1 MAFKIIAGVL
11 LTLIIVSGWAW
22 RDFKSALITP
32 AVVGKPVVIE
42 INKGDSFNQ
51 IIDKLLVQNVDIKP
65 LWFKVLAV
73 SENAVK
79 KLKTG
84 EYELASGLTLPEILA
99 VFVQGKTKQ
108 YAITFP
114 EGWSFKEIVLEIK
127 NNPNLE
133 HALPQVDY
141 NALMFQWGADV
152 KQPAIAPGIALDNCA
167 MGCSTSPVPGVVPP
181 ASMQSPEGL
190 FFPDTY
196 FFEKHTTD
204 VALLKRAYDKMQLV
218 LKQEWQDKAEALPFT
233 TPYEALILASIV
245 EKETAV
251 TTERPLIAGVFI
263 RRLQTDML
271 LQTDPTV
278 IYGMG
283 DSYQGDIAY
292 KDLKAATPYN
302 TYIIK
307 GLPPTPIAMPGRDAI
322 YAVLHPHNSNSLYFV
337 ARGDGT
343 HQFSATLKDHN
354 LAVNNFQRK
363 KNAPR

>member
-32 AVVGKPVVIE
+32 AVAGKPVVIE

-51 IIDKLLVQNVDIKP
+51 IIDKLLAQNVDVKP

-73 SENAVK
+73 SEKAVK

-84 EYELASGLTLPEILA
+84 EYELATGLTLPEILA

-114 EGWSFKEIVLEIK
+114 EGWSFKEILLEIK

-133 HALPQVDY
+133 HVLEQVDY
-141 NALMFQWGADV
+141 NALMFQMGADV
-152 KQPAIAPGIALDNCA
+152 KQ
-167 MGCSTSPVPGVVPP
+167 
-181 ASMQSPEGL
+181 PEGL

-204 VALLKRAYDKMQLV
+204 IALLKRAYDKMQLV
-218 LKQEWQDKAEALPFT
+218 LKQEWQHKAEALPFT

-251 TTERPLIAGVFI
+251 STERPLIAGVFI
-263 RRLQTDML
+263 RRLQTGML

-302 TYIIK
+302 TYVIK

-354 LAVNNFQRK
+354 LAVDNFQRK
-363 KNAPR
+363 KNDPR

>member
-32 AVVGKPVVIE
+32 AVVGKSVVIE

-51 IIDKLLVQNVDIKP
+51 IADKLLAQNVDVKP
-65 LWFKVLAV
+65 LWFKVFAV
-73 SENAVK
+73 SEGAVK

-84 EYELASGLTLPEILA
+84 EYELATGLTLPEILA

-108 YAITFP
+108 YSITFP
-114 EGWSFKEIVLEIK
+114 EGWGFKEILLEIK

-133 HALPQVDY
+133 HAVQQFDY
-141 NALMFQWGADV
+141 NALMVQLGADV
-152 KQPAIAPGIALDNCA
+152 KH
-167 MGCSTSPVPGVVPP
+167 
-181 ASMQSPEGL
+181 PEGL

-251 TTERPLIAGVFI
+251 ITERPLIAGVFI
-263 RRLQTDML
+263 RRLQTSML

-354 LAVNNFQRK
+354 LAVDNFQRK
-363 KNAPR
+363 KNDPR

>member
-1 MAFKIIAGVL
+1 MRQLAVVFKIIVCVL
-11 LTLIIVSGWAW
+11 LTLSVLCGWGW
-22 RDFKSALITP
+22 RDFQSALHTP
-32 AVVGKPVVIE
+32 AVVGNPVVIE
-42 INKGDSFNQ
+42 IDKGDSFNQ
-51 IIDKLLVQNVDIKP
+51 ITDKLLAQNVDFKP
-65 LWFKVLAV
+65 FWFKVIAV
-73 SENAVK
+73 QEKAVK

-99 VFVQGKTKQ
+99 LFVQGKTKQ
-108 YAITFP
+108 YVITFP
-114 EGWSFKEIVLEIK
+114 EGWSFKEILHEVEI
-127 NNPNLE
+127 NPNLE
-133 HALPQVDY
+133 HTLHSVNFDVLMPQ
-141 NALMFQWGADV
+141 LGADI
-152 KQPAIAPGIALDNCA
+152 KGPAIAPGISLLP
-167 MGCSTSPVPGVVPP
+167 T
-181 ASMQSPEGL
+181 ASMLSPEGL

-218 LKQEWQDKAEALPFT
+218 LQQEWQHKAGDLPFK

-245 EKETAV
+245 EKETGVVA
-251 TTERPLIAGVFI
+251 ERPLIAGVFI
-263 RRLQTDML
+263 RRLQTGML

-283 DSYQGDIAY
+283 DNYQGDIAY

-302 TYIIK
+302 TYVIR

-322 YAVLHPHNSNSLYFV
+322 YAALHPDDSSSLYFV

-354 LAVNNFQRK
+354 LAVDSFQRK
-363 KNAPR
+363 KK

>member
-11 LTLIIVSGWAW
+11 LALIIVSGWAW

-51 IIDKLLVQNVDIKP
+51 IIDKLLAQNVDVKP
-65 LWFKVLAV
+65 LWFKVFAV
-73 SENAVK
+73 SEDAVK

-84 EYELASGLTLPEILA
+84 EYELATGLTLPEILA

-133 HALPQVDY
+133 HALQQVDY
-141 NALMFQWGADV
+141 KALMDQLGVDV
-152 KQPAIAPGIALDNCA
+152 Q
-167 MGCSTSPVPGVVPP
+167 
-181 ASMQSPEGL
+181 QPEGL

-218 LKQEWQDKAEALPFT
+218 LKQEWQDKAEALPFA

-251 TTERPLIAGVFI
+251 ITERPLIAGVFI
-263 RRLQTDML
+263 RRLQTGML

-283 DSYQGDIAY
+283 DSYQGNIAY

-354 LAVNNFQRK
+354 VAVNNFQRK
-363 KNAPR
+363 KNDPW

>member
-11 LTLIIVSGWAW
+11 LALIIVSGWAW
-22 RDFKSALITP
+22 RDFKSALMTP

-51 IIDKLLVQNVDIKP
+51 ITDKLLAQNVDVKP
-65 LWFKVLAV
+65 LWFKVFAV
-73 SENAVK
+73 SEDAVK

-114 EGWSFKEIVLEIK
+114 EGWSFKEILLEIK
-127 NNPNLE
+127 NNPNLG
-133 HALPQVDY
+133 HTLQQVDY
-141 NALMFQWGADV
+141 KALMVQLGADV
-152 KQPAIAPGIALDNCA
+152 KQ
-167 MGCSTSPVPGVVPP
+167 
-181 ASMQSPEGL
+181 PEGL

-218 LKQEWQDKAEALPFT
+218 LKQEWQEKAEALPFT

-251 TTERPLIAGVFI
+251 VAERPLIAGLFI
-263 RRLQTDML
+263 RRLQAGML

-307 GLPPTPIAMPGRDAI
+307 GLPPTPIAMPGRAAI
-322 YAVLHPHNSNSLYFV
+322 YAVLHPYNSNNLYFV

-363 KNAPR
+363 KNDPR